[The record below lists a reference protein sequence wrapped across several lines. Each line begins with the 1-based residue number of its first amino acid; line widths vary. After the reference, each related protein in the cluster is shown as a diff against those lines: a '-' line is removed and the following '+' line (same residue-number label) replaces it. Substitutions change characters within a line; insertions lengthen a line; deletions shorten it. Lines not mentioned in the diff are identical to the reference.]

1 MTEADRKNGERD
13 GIQDVEAEVRVTHKD
28 GSQVVEVWTGIS
40 KRHALLEAR
49 DHYRGVAR
57 CDFAD
62 GEPY

>member
-1 MTEADRKNGERD
+1 MTTVVDKS
-13 GIQDVEAEVRVTHKD
+13 IPKVSAEVRVKQSGAD
-28 GSQVVEVWTGIS
+28 RVELWAGIS

-49 DHYRGVAR
+49 KYYQGVAR